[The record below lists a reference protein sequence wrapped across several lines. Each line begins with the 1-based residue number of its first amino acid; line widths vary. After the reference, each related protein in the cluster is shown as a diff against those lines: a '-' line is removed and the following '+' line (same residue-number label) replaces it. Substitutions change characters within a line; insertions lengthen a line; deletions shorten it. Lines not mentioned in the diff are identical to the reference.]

1 MSVLGYDTGAGGR
14 GRGLGKA
21 PGFAP
26 NPIHWLLISESAAHH
41 HHQHHTGGVAK
52 AESGTH
58 NNILQNTE
66 SKPKSYKLDKT
77 SHLSI
82 FRISSKICLKT
93 VGVLKKNS
101 SLTSR
106 HLVIV
111 KIVVNSKQL

>member
-1 MSVLGYDTGAGGR
+1 MTQGLGGR

-26 NPIHWLLISESAAHH
+26 IPIHWLLISESAAHH
-41 HHQHHTGGVAK
+41 HHQHHIGGAAK

-66 SKPKSYKLDKT
+66 SKPKSYKLDRT

-93 VGVLKKNS
+93 GGVLKKKK
-101 SLTSR
+101 SLTSS
-106 HLVIV
+106 HLDIL
-111 KIVVNSKQL
+111 KTVVNS

>member
-21 PGFAP
+21 SGFAP

-52 AESGTH
+52 AGSGIH

-66 SKPKSYKLDKT
+66 SKPKSYKLDRT

-82 FRISSKICLKT
+82 FRINFKICLKT
-93 VGVLKKNS
+93 EGVRKKKNS
-101 SLTSR
+101 LTETLR

-111 KIVVNSKQL
+111 KIVVNS

>member
-21 PGFAP
+21 SGFAP

-52 AESGTH
+52 TESGTH

-66 SKPKSYKLDKT
+66 SKPKSYKLDRT
-77 SHLSI
+77 SYLSI
-82 FRISSKICLKT
+82 FRISSKT
-93 VGVLKKNS
+93 GGVLKKKS
-101 SLTSR
+101 SLTETLR

-111 KIVVNSKQL
+111 KIVVNS

>member
-1 MSVLGYDTGAGGR
+1 MTQGLGGR

-41 HHQHHTGGVAK
+41 HHQHHIGGVAK

-66 SKPKSYKLDKT
+66 SKPKSYKLDRT

-93 VGVLKKNS
+93 GGVLKKKK
-101 SLTSR
+101 SLTSS
-106 HLVIV
+106 HLDIL
-111 KIVVNSKQL
+111 KTVVNS